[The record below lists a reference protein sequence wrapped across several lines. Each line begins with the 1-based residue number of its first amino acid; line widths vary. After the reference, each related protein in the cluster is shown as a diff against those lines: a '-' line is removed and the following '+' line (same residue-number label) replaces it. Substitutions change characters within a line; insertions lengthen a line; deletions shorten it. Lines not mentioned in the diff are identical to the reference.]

1 MKTPYEIIKGFLKT
15 EKSTAF
21 EPLNKYMFLVRDESN
36 KTEIKMA
43 VEKLYKVKVKS
54 VNTSIV
60 RGKPKR
66 VRYQIGK
73 TPDYKKALVTLQEG
87 HKIETA

>member
-1 MKTPYEIIKGFLKT
+1 
-15 EKSTAF
+15 
-21 EPLNKYMFLVRDESN
+21 
-36 KTEIKMA
+36 
-43 VEKLYKVKVKS
+43 
-54 VNTSIV
+54 VNTTIV

-73 TPDYKKALVTLQEG
+73 TPDFKKALVTLQEG

>member
-15 EKSTAF
+15 EKSTGF
-21 EPLNKYMFLVRDESN
+21 EALNKYMFLVRDESN

-54 VNTSIV
+54 VNTTIV

-73 TPDYKKALVTLQEG
+73 TPDFKKALVTLQEG

>member
-1 MKTPYEIIKGFLKT
+1 MKTPYEVIKGFLKT

-21 EPLNKYMFLVRDESN
+21 EPLRKYMFLVREECN
-36 KTEIKMA
+36 KTEIKNA

-54 VNTSIV
+54 VNTVIM

-73 TPDYKKALVTLQEG
+73 TPDFKKALVTLREG